1 MVGLMTTLRECA
13 DTAAAAL
20 AEMLRGAKGEV
31 DTAAVAEVIENVL
44 NQATSE
50 TEEGAQRRLVDL
62 QAPMQERLT
71 RLLDASPAVIYSFK
85 ARDYFAPIFVS
96 DNIETLFGYAPR
108 DYLDNPNF
116 WREHVYPEDLS
127 RSRGRDWGSFRQRQT
142 RARIPV
148 SPQGRILLLG
158 QRRAAFDPG
167 REERAR
173 RDRRLLERYPRA
185 KEG

>member
-1 MVGLMTTLRECA
+1 
-13 DTAAAAL
+13 
-20 AEMLRGAKGEV
+20 
-31 DTAAVAEVIENVL
+31 
-44 NQATSE
+44 
-50 TEEGAQRRLVDL
+50 
-62 QAPMQERLT
+62 MQERLT

-127 RSRGRDWGSFRQRQT
+127 RVEAEIGDLFVNGKHALEYRFRRKDGSYCWVSDEQRLIRD
-142 RARIPV
+142 
-148 SPQGRILLLG
+148 
-158 QRRAAFDPG
+158 
-167 REERAR
+167 ERAH